1 MRGRSSQTDKEDTQ
15 DRLGNKMRHL
25 KGISKVYHV
34 RTCLI
39 QNTVC
44 NLAKRF
50 RSQADREFV
59 WEDGCVVNLCV
70 FVWENGCVDVDVARY
85 LQPLQ
90 MSVGIWT
97 ALQEQFTLFLKLGS
111 STNSSFIEQ
120 GFSIRFS
127 SPSPSSVCTERH
139 IQRKKHTV
147 NDISTVQEE
156 MQTDEHKQISAPQSH
171 KQTGTHSQRIE
182 CTGTRTYSH
191 AHIHRSTHAHSW
203 IKLQKHQLHCFLGW
217 VWICLLF
224 FASSQ
229 SNSGYQSRHKTVRIN
244 QCPRWLS
251 QTH

>member
-111 STNSSFIEQ
+111 STNSSFTEQ

-127 SPSPSSVCTERH
+127 SPSSSSVCIERFTERETPC
-139 IQRKKHTV
+139 QWDKYRTEG
-147 NDISTVQEE
+147 NRRPE
-156 MQTDEHKQISAPQSH
+156 
-171 KQTGTHSQRIE
+171 
-182 CTGTRTYSH
+182 TRTNTNRYPPCTATNKHGCTSACAHTHIYTFGLNNKNGNYS
-191 AHIHRSTHAHSW
+191 A
-203 IKLQKHQLHCFLGW
+203 F
-217 VWICLLF
+217 
-224 FASSQ
+224 
-229 SNSGYQSRHKTVRIN
+229 
-244 QCPRWLS
+244 
-251 QTH
+251 